1 MDLGQKQNPHLSSQ
15 QGHLARLAGEDN
27 SSQGEAKAM
36 PNSTEVET
44 TEVDENRTD
53 LATQHPGE
61 VSENSSGPGVGE
73 GIFPEHIEAGRARR
87 LRCRAVVARDVLRQ
101 IVLFSVLGPAVVG
114 ATTYPIGPSR
124 AYSSPCQ
131 LVANVALM
139 PGDVLEVD
147 AATYHDACQLTASG
161 TSAAPIVLRGASG
174 TRPVFDATGLDLS
187 GSGSVPRAIFQ
198 FTGGS
203 FWVVQHLEL
212 ENATNGSLNGAAF
225 RLTAGSHDIVIEDVS
240 VHDCQDGFMSD
251 GVATLTVRSSDVFHN
266 GAGDGYSH
274 NFYLQGQ
281 TSVLVGNHIHDSN
294 GGQNVKI
301 RSHDAALLYNRIEN
315 AGNYEVD
322 LIQGPLTSLADAN
335 AVLIGNVIIRPA
347 SSGNDSQVILWGTDN
362 ASEAARDG
370 SLYVINNT
378 VVLANGSNRLFHAIQ
393 PAAGSQ
399 IILDNNIV
407 FATVAGAGM
416 AADSTTAGILVGS
429 HNWVGSNIAQAGA
442 LTNTLTGASP
452 GFVGAADLHLTAG
465 SPAINAGLGGL
476 TYMDGT
482 GSAESAVPTLEFATP
497 FGTVSRPGDGQLD
510 LGAYEF
516 ASAASPDSG
525 SPDGGVADGGA
536 PGAGPPDGGGPAGGP
551 ALNPVT
557 SGCSVTG
564 SAPVLWLLPAL
575 VALGARR
582 SRARSRR

>member
-1 MDLGQKQNPHLSSQ
+1 VVTRDL
-15 QGHLARLAGEDN
+15 
-27 SSQGEAKAM
+27 
-36 PNSTEVET
+36 
-44 TEVDENRTD
+44 
-53 LATQHPGE
+53 
-61 VSENSSGPGVGE
+61 
-73 GIFPEHIEAGRARR
+73 
-87 LRCRAVVARDVLRQ
+87 LRQ
-101 IVLFSVLGPAVVG
+101 IVLLSALGPAVVG
-114 ATTYPIGPSR
+114 ATTYPVGPSR
-124 AYSSPCQ
+124 TYGSPCQ
-131 LVANVALM
+131 LVAAVTLTA
-139 PGDVLEVD
+139 GDVVEVD

-161 TSAAPIVLRGASG
+161 TSAAPIVLRGAPG

-203 FWVVQHLEL
+203 YWLVQHLEL
-212 ENATNGSLNGAAF
+212 ENASNGSLNGAAF

-251 GVATLTVRSSDVFHN
+251 GVATVTVRSSDVFHN

-315 AGNYEVD
+315 AGNYEID

-335 AVLIGNVIIRPA
+335 AVLIGNVIVRPA

-362 ASEAARDG
+362 GSEASRDG
-370 SLYVINNT
+370 SLYVMNNT
-378 VVLANGSNRLFHAIQ
+378 VVLANGANRLFHAIQ

-399 IILDNNIV
+399 IIFDNNIV

-416 AADSTTAGILVGS
+416 TSDSTTAAVLVGS
-429 HNWVGSNIAQAGA
+429 HNWVGSNIALTGA
-442 LTNTLTGASP
+442 LTNTLTGTSP
-452 GFVGAADLHLTAG
+452 GFIGAGDVHLTAG
-465 SPAINAGLGGL
+465 SPAINDGLAGL
-476 TYMDGT
+476 TYLDGT
-482 GSAESAVPTLEFATP
+482 GSAESAVPVLEFATP
-497 FGTVSRPGDGQLD
+497 FGTAPRPSDGQLD

-516 ASAASPDSG
+516 ASATSPDSG
-525 SPDGGVADGGA
+525 TSDGGVADGGV
-536 PGAGPPDGGGPAGGP
+536 PDAGPADGGGPIGGP
-551 ALNPVT
+551 ALEPAT
-557 SGCSVTG
+557 GGCAVTG
-564 SAPVLWLLPAL
+564 SGTVLWLLPAL

-582 SRARSRR
+582 SRARRRN